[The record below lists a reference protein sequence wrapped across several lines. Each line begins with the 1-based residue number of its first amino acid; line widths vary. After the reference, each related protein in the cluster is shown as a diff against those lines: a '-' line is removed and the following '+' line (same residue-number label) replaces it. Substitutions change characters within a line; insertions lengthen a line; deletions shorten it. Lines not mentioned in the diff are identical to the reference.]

1 MKIDKLFFLLLVF
14 SIGGIIQRGVP
25 FLSMISWQVYKL
37 IVVFISIWYFGKLYC
52 RPLKRNEPLN
62 YYTFFLIICI
72 VWMLFNDITSGLSS
86 FSALLAGM
94 MPIFSGYYLSRFA
107 KVSEK
112 QIVMALMFFLLVAV
126 LSFYGYANTLNEV
139 YGDRDVTNNMG
150 YYFVST
156 VSIVF
161 IFNNRFWSYGAIVII
176 AFYVLL
182 SAKRGAMVCT
192 IVAFLI
198 YYYYVAF
205 LNKKKKTTQIVVLS
219 VFSAILSLLV
229 VNFLAEDSY
238 TSERIYESFSSEEGN
253 AVYSGRDV
261 IYASLWDIIKN
272 SGATHLLFGHGTD
285 ATVKLIGI
293 HAHNDWLEIMIDYGA
308 IGIISYL
315 SFFVSIFIYI
325 RKQTASKYKYIV
337 ITIITVLLLQT
348 FFSMGFTSLS
358 MSVTSFILGCS
369 IGKLDNQKYRYLIQL
384 SQARLLEVKGN

>member
-1 MKIDKLFFLLLVF
+1 
-14 SIGGIIQRGVP
+14 
-25 FLSMISWQVYKL
+25 
-37 IVVFISIWYFGKLYC
+37 
-52 RPLKRNEPLN
+52 
-62 YYTFFLIICI
+62 
-72 VWMLFNDITSGLSS
+72 MLFNDITSGLSS

-94 MPIFSGYYLSRFA
+94 MPIFSGYYLLRFA
-107 KVSEK
+107 KVSER
-112 QIVMALMFFLLVAV
+112 QIIMTLMFFLLVAV
-126 LSFYGYANTLNEV
+126 LSYYGYSNSLKEI
-139 YGDRDVTNNMG
+139 YGDRDITNNIG

-161 IFNNRFWSYGAIVII
+161 LFNKRIWSYGAIVII
-176 AFYVLL
+176 AFYVFL
-182 SAKRGAMVCT
+182 SAKRGAMVCALA
-192 IVAFLI
+192 AFLI

-205 LNKKKKTTQIVVLS
+205 LNKKKRLTQIVVLS
-219 VFSAILSLLV
+219 LFSAILSLLF
-229 VNFLAEDSY
+229 VNFLAEDLYS
-238 TSERIYESFSSEEGN
+238 SERIYETFSSEEGD

-272 SGATHLLFGHGTD
+272 SGATHLLFGRGPD

-315 SFFVSIFIYI
+315 SFFVSIFIFI

-348 FFSMGFTSLS
+348 LFSMGFTSLS

-369 IGKLDNQKYRYLIQL
+369 IGKLDNQKYRCLIIQT
-384 SQARLLEVKGN
+384 K